1 MLRLNDGLMP
11 LKKIKMNK
19 LFFTGLLFLACPF
32 YAAAQDAITIDSS
45 YANGHYLQRL
55 DFFKKMPN
63 QKKEIVF
70 VGNSITEGGKW
81 QELIPNKHVINR
93 GISGDVTY
101 GILARLD
108 EVLASRPLKI
118 FLLSGINDMKRGT
131 PNEVILSNY
140 LRMIKQIK
148 VVSPATQV
156 YFQSVLPVNIAML
169 PKSYEKLSN
178 AKILALNAGLKT
190 LCNTY
195 QVHYVNLHD
204 VFTDEKG
211 ELKKELSIDGLHLK
225 SAAYII
231 WADYLKK
238 AHLL

>member
-1 MLRLNDGLMP
+1 M
-11 LKKIKMNK
+11 KKFKMNK
-19 LFFTGLLFLACPF
+19 LFFAGLLLLACPF
-32 YAAAQDAITIDSS
+32 YASAQEIIAIDSS

-101 GILARLD
+101 GIIARLD
-108 EVLASRPLKI
+108 EVLASKPLKI

-131 PNEVILSNY
+131 PNEAILANY
-140 LRMIKQIK
+140 LRMIKKIK
-148 VVSPATQV
+148 AESPATQV
-156 YFQSVLPVNIAML
+156 YFQSVLPVNIPML

-178 AKILALNAGLKT
+178 SKILVLNEGLKA
-190 LCNTY
+190 LCVTY
-195 QVHYVNLHD
+195 KVQYIDLHA
-204 VFTDEKG
+204 VFADENG
-211 ELKKELSIDGLHLK
+211 ALKKELSIDGLHLK
-225 SAAYII
+225 SAAYIL

-238 AHLL
+238 EHVL

>member
-1 MLRLNDGLMP
+1 
-11 LKKIKMNK
+11 MNK
-19 LFFTGLLFLACPF
+19 LLLTGLLFLSGPF
-32 YAAAQDAITIDSS
+32 YANAQETIDIDSN

-108 EVLASRPLKI
+108 EILASKPLKI

-131 PNEVILSNY
+131 PNEVILANY
-140 LRMIKQIK
+140 LRMIKKIK
-148 VVSPATQV
+148 AESPATQV
-156 YFQSVLPVNIAML
+156 YFQSVLPVNIPML

-178 AKILALNAGLKT
+178 SKILALNEGLKA

-195 QVHYVNLHD
+195 KLRYVDLHA
-204 VFTDEKG
+204 VFANQDG
-211 ELKKELSIDGLHLK
+211 ALKKELSIDGLHLR
-225 SAAYII
+225 SAAYIL

-238 AHLL
+238 EHLL

>member
-1 MLRLNDGLMP
+1 
-11 LKKIKMNK
+11 MNR
-19 LFFTGLLFLACPF
+19 LFFTGLLFLAYPCI
-32 YAAAQDAITIDSS
+32 ANAQDTLAIDSS

-63 QKKEIVF
+63 QKKEIAF

-81 QELIPNKHVINR
+81 QELIPNKHVVNR

-108 EVLASRPLKI
+108 EVLASKPLKI
-118 FLLSGINDMKRGT
+118 FLLCGINDMKRGT
-131 PNEVILSNY
+131 PNEVILANY

-148 VVSPATQV
+148 AESPATQI

-178 AKILALNAGLKT
+178 AKISALNEGLKA
-190 LCNTY
+190 LCKAY
-195 QVHYVNLHD
+195 ELHYVNLHT
-204 VFTDEKG
+204 VFADGNG

-231 WADYLKK
+231 WAAHLKK
-238 AHLL
+238 KHLL